1 MAEPHDD
8 LVRADEQTAYQAV
21 RAVADRAVPVVG
33 AGLAAG
39 AGVASS
45 ALLGAALA
53 GANSAELTP
62 VFAALLAVAGPD
74 ALELVDQ
81 LAALS

>member
-1 MAEPHDD
+1 MP
-8 LVRADEQTAYQAV
+8 
-21 RAVADRAVPVVG
+21 VG

-45 ALLGAALA
+45 ALLSAALA
-53 GANSAELTP
+53 GANSTELTP
-62 VFAALLAVAGPD
+62 VFAALLAVAGPP
-74 ALELVDQ
+74 ALELVNQ